1 MRLCTEFMPDPADP
15 LEPQPA
21 PSSADVPPPPPPP
34 PPVLERE
41 VNASTLDL
49 PSNVAAALA
58 CVPLVGGIIF
68 YILEKRDGFVRFYA
82 MQSIIFGGAWFL
94 VSIVV
99 TIIHMIF
106 ASVPAIG
113 VVLSILWGLVG
124 MIVHLAFVV
133 IWIIATVKAFTG
145 VRWEIPYIGPVARKQ
160 VEGTATLGR
169 T

>member
-1 MRLCTEFMPDPADP
+1 MPDPV
-15 LEPQPA
+15 A
-21 PSSADVPPPPPPP
+21 PSQPPPPEAPPSADP
-34 PPVLERE
+34 
-41 VNASTLDL
+41 SSLDL
-49 PSNVAAALA
+49 PPNIAAAIA
-58 CVPLVGGIIF
+58 CIPLVGGIIF

-99 TIIHMIF
+99 TIIRMIF

-124 MIVHLAFVV
+124 MFVHLAFVV

-160 VEGTATLGR
+160 VEGTATV
-169 T
+169 